1 MQSFSVP
8 NSRRYHRTSQVLQL
22 HNVIQL
28 EDAATQNVVCNESD
42 IRFTPSSSQFRTS
55 SASTPSTF
63 SFHRTTKEA
72 NTLPPS
78 SPNVTRVIKHS
89 KTERTASPRHKND
102 VHRHSPLHRNTKSV
116 VPQSH
121 GTTMS
126 RLRLLQVVSCPR
138 QSLTFLGRAGIGM
151 GAS

>member
-28 EDAATQNVVCNESD
+28 EDAATQNVGCNESD

-72 NTLPPS
+72 ITLLPS
-78 SPNVTRVIKHS
+78 SPNVTLIKHS
-89 KTERTASPRHKND
+89 KTERTSPRHKND
-102 VHRHSPLHRNTKSV
+102 VHRHSPRLHRTTKSI

-121 GTTMS
+121 STTMS
-126 RLRLLQVVSCPR
+126 RLRLPQVVRCPR
-138 QSLTFLGRAGIGM
+138 RSLTFLGRAGIGM
-151 GAS
+151 GA

>member
-1 MQSFSVP
+1 MQSFRVP
-8 NSRRYHRTSQVLQL
+8 NSRRYHRTSQVLRL

-28 EDAATQNVVCNESD
+28 EDAAIQNVGCNESD

-55 SASTPSTF
+55 STSTPSTF

-78 SPNVTRVIKHS
+78 SPNVTLIKHS
-89 KTERTASPRHKND
+89 KTERTSPRHKND
-102 VHRHSPLHRNTKSV
+102 VHRSPLHRNTKSV

-121 GTTMS
+121 STTMS
-126 RLRLLQVVSCPR
+126 RLRLLQVVRCPR

>member
-8 NSRRYHRTSQVLQL
+8 NSGRYHRTSQVLRL

-28 EDAATQNVVCNESD
+28 EDAATHNVGCNESD

-78 SPNVTRVIKHS
+78 SPNVTLIKHS
-89 KTERTASPRHKND
+89 KTKRTSPRHKND

-116 VPQSH
+116 VSQSH
-121 GTTMS
+121 STTMS
-126 RLRLLQVVSCPR
+126 RLRLPQVVRCPR
-138 QSLTFLGRAGIGM
+138 RSLTFLGRAGIGM
-151 GAS
+151 GA